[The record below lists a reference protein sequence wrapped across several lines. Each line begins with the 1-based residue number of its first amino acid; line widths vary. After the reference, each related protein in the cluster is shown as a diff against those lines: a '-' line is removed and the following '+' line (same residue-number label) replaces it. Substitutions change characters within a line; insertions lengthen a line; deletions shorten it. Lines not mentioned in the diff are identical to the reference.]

1 MRRDWRE
8 LKMHY
13 KIHTKRTH
21 KHTDKNLIA
30 NSLITIIL
38 YV

>member
-1 MRRDWRE
+1 MR
-8 LKMHY
+8 Y
-13 KIHTKRTH
+13 KIHTTRTH

-38 YV
+38 YNI